1 MKKNCL
7 NQKMAR
13 KGNKMKK
20 TLLVLGLLSLFI
32 TSSHAGMGT
41 WKWNHTGNSST
52 LQWCS
57 YCWNGKFGN

>member
-1 MKKNCL
+1 
-7 NQKMAR
+7 MAR

-20 TLLVLGLLSLFI
+20 TILVLGLLSLFI

-57 YCWNGKFGN
+57 HCWNGKFGY